1 MPTPILATK
10 LYVPPPRQRAV
21 ARPRLFQRLDE
32 GSLRKLTL
40 ISAPAGFGKTTLVSE
55 WIAAS
60 APSVAWLSLDTGDSN
75 AARFLTYLSA
85 ALGQIA
91 PDASEGVLDAFV
103 SSNTHD
109 EEFLTAL
116 INEIASFTDDFVLVL
131 DDYHTIDSVD
141 VHRSLSFMLENLPP
155 QMHVIITTR
164 EDPPIPLARLR
175 ARGQLTELRAADLR
189 FTPDEAGQFL
199 SQVMGLAL
207 SADDIAALEKRTEG
221 WIAGLQLAALSMQ
234 GLQDA
239 HGFVSAFSGNN
250 RYIVDYLIEEVLN
263 HQSQEVREFLQQ
275 TSILDQLS
283 GPLCDA
289 VRMDVQEP
297 DNSPNDMV
305 DLAQTTRSQ
314 ALLEMLEKDN
324 LFVVPL
330 DERRNWYRYHHLFS
344 DVLRAH
350 LQHDQPDLVRILHR
364 RASQWYEN
372 NGLRADGIRHAL
384 AGEDYCRAAALIELA
399 WPEMDQS
406 FQPSTWL
413 AWKTALPDEVVR
425 NRPVLTAGHAWA
437 MLDAGEMETGES
449 YLQAAEAL
457 LKAPSREL
465 IVEDE
470 EQFQKLPAS
479 IATARA
485 YHAQALGDGAGTV
498 RYGRRA
504 LDLLPADDHV
514 RRGPADALISLAYWA
529 NGQLEEAAQAL
540 MDAMA
545 EFELAGQLSFAISGT
560 FGLADIR
567 LAQGRLRQAEH
578 VYQRSLRLAVRDGA
592 PVARGAAYLYLGLS
606 EVRRE
611 QGDLNAAARLMA
623 KSKALN
629 EQPPLT
635 NWQYRYYLDQARI
648 METRGELDTAL
659 ALLDEAARHYV
670 RTPVPD
676 LRPIPA
682 MKARLWLLQGRI
694 DMALSWAS
702 TAGVTADDELDYLR
716 EFEHM
721 TLART
726 LVAQYEQQRSQN
738 YIRDA
743 QTLLRRLLH
752 DAEEN
757 HRNGSAIEILILL
770 ALAQHSAGDV
780 DAALVSLGRALG
792 LAEPEGYLRVFVD
805 EGPVMAELLAS
816 WKGRRAGQ
824 SAYVEELLSAFTG
837 HESEDASPVHAPTG
851 QQPVDP
857 LTDRELEVL
866 QLVAEGLTNREI
878 GERLYLALDTV
889 KGHNRRIFGKLQAS
903 TRTEAVSRAREAR
916 LL

>member
-1 MPTPILATK
+1 
-10 LYVPPPRQRAV
+10 
-21 ARPRLFQRLDE
+21 
-32 GSLRKLTL
+32 
-40 ISAPAGFGKTTLVSE
+40 
-55 WIAAS
+55 
-60 APSVAWLSLDTGDSN
+60 
-75 AARFLTYLSA
+75 
-85 ALGQIA
+85 
-91 PDASEGVLDAFV
+91 
-103 SSNTHD
+103 
-109 EEFLTAL
+109 
-116 INEIASFTDDFVLVL
+116 
-131 DDYHTIDSVD
+131 
-141 VHRSLSFMLENLPP
+141 
-155 QMHVIITTR
+155 
-164 EDPPIPLARLR
+164 
-175 ARGQLTELRAADLR
+175 
-189 FTPDEAGQFL
+189 
-199 SQVMGLAL
+199 
-207 SADDIAALEKRTEG
+207 
-221 WIAGLQLAALSMQ
+221 
-234 GLQDA
+234 
-239 HGFVSAFSGNN
+239 
-250 RYIVDYLIEEVLN
+250 
-263 HQSQEVREFLQQ
+263 
-275 TSILDQLS
+275 
-283 GPLCDA
+283 
-289 VRMDVQEP
+289 
-297 DNSPNDMV
+297 
-305 DLAQTTRSQ
+305 
-314 ALLEMLEKDN
+314 
-324 LFVVPL
+324 
-330 DERRNWYRYHHLFS
+330 
-344 DVLRAH
+344 
-350 LQHDQPDLVRILHR
+350 
-364 RASQWYEN
+364 
-372 NGLRADGIRHAL
+372 
-384 AGEDYCRAAALIELA
+384 
-399 WPEMDQS
+399 
-406 FQPSTWL
+406 
-413 AWKTALPDEVVR
+413 
-425 NRPVLTAGHAWA
+425 
-437 MLDAGEMETGES
+437 
-449 YLQAAEAL
+449 
-457 LKAPSREL
+457 
-465 IVEDE
+465 
-470 EQFQKLPAS
+470 
-479 IATARA
+479 
-485 YHAQALGDGAGTV
+485 
-498 RYGRRA
+498 
-504 LDLLPADDHV
+504 
-514 RRGPADALISLAYWA
+514 
-529 NGQLEEAAQAL
+529 
-540 MDAMA
+540 
-545 EFELAGQLSFAISGT
+545 
-560 FGLADIR
+560 
-567 LAQGRLRQAEH
+567 
-578 VYQRSLRLAVRDGA
+578 
-592 PVARGAAYLYLGLS
+592 LGLS